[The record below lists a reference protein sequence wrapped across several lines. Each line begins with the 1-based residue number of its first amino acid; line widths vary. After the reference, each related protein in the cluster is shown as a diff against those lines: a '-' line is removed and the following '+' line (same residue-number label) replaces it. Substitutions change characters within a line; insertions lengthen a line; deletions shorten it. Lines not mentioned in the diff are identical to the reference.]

1 MNTIST
7 DEWRAELDTLIL
19 EAGPVIVPE
28 GGFTVADVMARYS
41 LGISAAKRRVDQL
54 IKNGQVVML
63 GVRPGTGREMVFDL
77 VKDNS

>member
-28 GGFTVADVMARYS
+28 GGFTVADVMAR
-41 LGISAAKRRVDQL
+41 
-54 IKNGQVVML
+54 
-63 GVRPGTGREMVFDL
+63 
-77 VKDNS
+77 